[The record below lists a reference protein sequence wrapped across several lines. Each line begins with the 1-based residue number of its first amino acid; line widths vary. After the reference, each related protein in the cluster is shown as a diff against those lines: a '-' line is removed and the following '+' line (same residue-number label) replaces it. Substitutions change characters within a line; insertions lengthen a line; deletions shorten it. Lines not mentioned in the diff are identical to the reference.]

1 MNTIEDNLDNNTD
14 EFEPTKELGDLAK
27 YAAENAFG
35 ALKMWTSIEKFTDF
49 NDTIIGELFEG
60 TWTVKRDYI
69 RLLALCI
76 SRIRQ
81 KKVKLKKLPNTLPNR
96 DVMESLEMGIEEDI
110 FLYKKTITELCRM
123 PDIVTK
129 KPKSQRIGKIDRSG
143 RRTKIGLYK
152 REDFRTSSLYRQ
164 ISAQNSSI
172 YNTGPCSSDF
182 EYGLTDT

>member
-1 MNTIEDNLDNNTD
+1 MNTMEDNLDNNTND
-14 EFEPTKELGDLAK
+14 FKPTKELGDLAK

-35 ALKMWTSIEKFTDF
+35 PLKMRTSIEKFIKF
-49 NDTIIGELFEG
+49 NDAIGELFEG
-60 TWTVKRDYI
+60 TWTVKSDYI

-96 DVMESLEMGIEEDI
+96 DVMESLEMGIEEDLS
-110 FLYKKTITELCRM
+110 LYKKTIIELCRM
-123 PDIVTK
+123 PDIASK
-129 KPKSQRIGKIDRSG
+129 KPKSQSICRSG

-152 REDFRTSSLYRQ
+152 REDFRTSSIYRK

-172 YNTGPCSSDF
+172 YNNGSCSTDF